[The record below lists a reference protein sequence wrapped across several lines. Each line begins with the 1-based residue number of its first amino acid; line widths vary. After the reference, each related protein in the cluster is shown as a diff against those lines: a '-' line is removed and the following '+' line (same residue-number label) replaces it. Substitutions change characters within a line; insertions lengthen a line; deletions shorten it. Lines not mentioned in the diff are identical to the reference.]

1 MTSHTSV
8 SDAHGGKTTGGGAAR
23 RVLFVTSE
31 ITDFVQTGGLGEV
44 SAALPRALRPLCD
57 VRVLIPGYRQVL
69 DKHGSFE
76 VVARMPGAGGLPPCS
91 LGRLRTKDG
100 LIVYVVLAPHLY
112 DRPGG
117 PYLDPDGNDWIDN
130 DVRFARLS
138 LCAADMA
145 MGLGDPNWVPDNLH
159 LNDWPSALTSGYVQ
173 WRGGD
178 TPSLLTI
185 HNLAYQ
191 GVFDARRMRTL
202 AIPDSA
208 FKIDGVEFHGKLS
221 FLKAGLFYASH
232 LTTVSATYADEI
244 TTPEFGCGLHG
255 LLAERSRQGRLT
267 GILNGIDD
275 TWDAAHQEVE
285 QNFDAARW
293 KGKHADYIRGAFGL
307 AASRGPLFAIIS
319 RLVHQKGVD
328 LALEAAENIVEA
340 GGQLVV
346 TGQGDAHFE
355 DRLRDLAD
363 THRGAVGVRIGFDG
377 KEARAMFAGSDFLLM
392 PSRFEPCGLSQMYA
406 QKSGSLPIAT
416 RTGGLADTIKDGHT
430 GFLFGAP
437 TAGGLKHAVRRA
449 FDTFGSGRRLTEM
462 RRAAM
467 AMRFDWRESASR
479 YTGLY
484 ENAASNAAAG

>member
-1 MTSHTSV
+1 M
-8 SDAHGGKTTGGGAAR
+8 
-23 RVLFVTSE
+23 
-31 ITDFVQTGGLGEV
+31 
-44 SAALPRALRPLCD
+44 
-57 VRVLIPGYRQVL
+57 
-69 DKHGSFE
+69 
-76 VVARMPGAGGLPPCS
+76 
-91 LGRLRTKDG
+91 
-100 LIVYVVLAPHLY
+100 
-112 DRPGG
+112 
-117 PYLDPDGNDWIDN
+117 
-130 DVRFARLS
+130 
-138 LCAADMA
+138 
-145 MGLGDPNWVPDNLH
+145 
-159 LNDWPSALTSGYVQ
+159 
-173 WRGGD
+173 
-178 TPSLLTI
+178 
-185 HNLAYQ
+185 
-191 GVFDARRMRTL
+191 
-202 AIPDSA
+202 
-208 FKIDGVEFHGKLS
+208 
-221 FLKAGLFYASH
+221 
-232 LTTVSATYADEI
+232 
-244 TTPEFGCGLHG
+244 
-255 LLAERSRQGRLT
+255 
-267 GILNGIDD
+267 
-275 TWDAAHQEVE
+275 
-285 QNFDAARW
+285 
-293 KGKHADYIRGAFGL
+293 
-307 AASRGPLFAIIS
+307 
-319 RLVHQKGVD
+319 HQKGVD

-363 THRGAVGVRIGFDG
+363 KHRGAVGVRIGFDG